1 VSLHITVH
9 GGEGEK
15 DIAQTHPE
23 TQLQLARRP
32 SISCLVGWASVP
44 LSPRTEL
51 SGTIP
56 LAPHPKGPGADIAS
70 PLSKHIFHY
79 GA

>member
-1 VSLHITVH
+1 MSLRITVH
-9 GGEGEK
+9 GVEGEK

-56 LAPHPKGPGADIAS
+56 LTSQPKGPGADIAS